1 MYVVRSG
8 TLISWKFGS
17 WPSENFSENL
27 AATVALLN
35 MERRWLGNPNTLNPK
50 TLNPKPLNPK

>member
-35 MERRWLGNPNTLNPK
+35 MERRWLGNP
-50 TLNPKPLNPK
+50 